1 MKTIKI
7 TDEMY
12 EFLIN
17 LSHELNTQNNRFTA
31 TPYIF
36 QIQDEEEFSVGEG
49 VGEVAWFYDGTII
62 RTEDEIKEVIF
73 EYIGWDI
80 NNESDEESY
89 AKMDWYDKEE
99 ILHENFQKIYMSTR
113 NVYINAFLTEKA
125 CVKHIELNKHHY
137 KKPIDYLSHA
147 FRNPELEKVL
157 EFLKT
162 LK

>member
-1 MKTIKI
+1 MKTIEI
-7 TDEMY
+7 ADEMY

-17 LSHELNTQNNRFTA
+17 LSNELNTQNNRATA
-31 TPYIF
+31 TPYFF

-49 VGEVAWFYDGTII
+49 QGEVGWFCDGTII
-62 RTEDEIKEVIF
+62 RTQDEIKEAIF
-73 EYIGWDI
+73 EYKGWEIGCK
-80 NNESDEESY
+80 SDEKSF
-89 AKMDWYDKEE
+89 AKMKCYDKEN
-99 ILHENFQKIYMSTR
+99 ILEENYRKIYTSSR

-125 CVKHIELNKHHY
+125 CKKHIEANKHHY
-137 KKPIDYLSHA
+137 KKPIDYLSYA